1 MKKWGFLVFPILALA
16 VGGLAGYLSR
26 TGLET
31 VYPQLEK
38 SPLTPPG
45 AVFPIV
51 WVVLYILM
59 GVGLALVVYRGGPGV
74 KQAAVLWALQL
85 ALNFSW
91 SLLFFAG
98 GHYLAALFCL
108 VILWLA
114 ILAMTA
120 AFAVI
125 SRPAAWLQIPYLL
138 WVAFAGY
145 LNGAVWLLNR

>member
-74 KQAAVLWALQL
+74 KQAA
-85 ALNFSW
+85 
-91 SLLFFAG
+91 
-98 GHYLAALFCL
+98 LFCL

>member
-1 MKKWGFLVFPILALA
+1 MKKRGFLVFPILALA

-59 GVGLALVVYRGGPGV
+59 GVGRALVVYRGGPGV
-74 KQAAVLWALQL
+74 KQAALLWGLQL

-98 GHYLAALFCL
+98 GYYLAALFCL
-108 VILWLA
+108 VVLWLA

-120 AFAVI
+120 AFAVV

>member
-45 AVFPIV
+45 AVFPVV

-59 GVGLALVVYRGGPGV
+59 GLGLALVIYKGGPGV
-74 KQAAVLWALQL
+74 KQAAGLWALQL

-91 SLLFFAG
+91 SLLFFG
-98 GHYLAALFCL
+98 GGYYLAALFCL
-108 VILWLA
+108 VVLWLA

-120 AFAVI
+120 AFAVV
-125 SRPAAWLQIPYLL
+125 SRAAAWLQILYLL